1 MGAGLTSI
9 SIINKRK
16 ENTMNTNSSF
26 SNLVSNLNNGNIA
39 TIEGVIAMNNMHI
52 AESSNN
58 SADFVPGT
66 NITWSD
72 AGAMHKDY
80 LRDQRIERILNGSSK
95 SPRRARK
102 VVEVQPSMSLF
113 EETGWSEADA
123 LDEVLETRRDARL
136 FGKRRRCH

>member
-1 MGAGLTSI
+1 
-9 SIINKRK
+9 
-16 ENTMNTNSSF
+16 MNTNSSF

-39 TIEGVIAMNNMHI
+39 TIEGVIAMNSMHI
-52 AESSNN
+52 AESSNS

-66 NITWSD
+66 NITWAD

-80 LRDQRIERILNGSSK
+80 LRDQRIERILNGSRK

-123 LDEVLETRRDARL
+123 LDEALEARRDARL
-136 FGKRRRCH
+136 YGNGHTRH